1 MRTVRRL
8 LHAELL
14 GAIAFVTLA
23 FLALFFFIDLV
34 DDLDN
39 LGRGGYGLHHALGY
53 CLLLVPGHFYE
64 LFPIAVLIGAIYALA
79 RLAQSSEFTILR
91 TGGLGPGRALG
102 LLGKLGL
109 VFALLTFVVGDV
121 VAPWADQ
128 QAETVHA
135 LWRGRAPHAGR
146 DGAWLK
152 DRAPAEPG
160 EQAEAGRF
168 ESVRIKRI
176 GNDGR
181 MEGLRIYAFDAEG
194 QLLSRLQA
202 ERGTLRE
209 GAWHL
214 EGVRRIDWQPQ
225 GEGVGQHLPAEER
238 LAELVWPST
247 LSPAVVAASIT
258 RTSSLSTLNL
268 WRYMRHLS
276 ENAQAAQKPAI
287 QFWKKALYPL
297 ACLVMLGLALP
308 FAYLQARRGGVS
320 LKVFGGILLG
330 ISFVL
335 LNNVSTH
342 LGLLREW
349 TPWLAAGAP
358 SAVYLLLSLA
368 AFTWLVRTR

>member
-8 LHAELL
+8 LYAELL

-53 CLLLVPGHFYE
+53 CLLLVPGHVYE

-102 LLGKLGL
+102 LLAKLGL

-121 VAPWADQ
+121 VAPWADE

-135 LWRGRAPHAGR
+135 LWRGRMPHAGR
-146 DGAWLK
+146 EGAWLK
-152 DRAPAEPG
+152 DRAPADEALPG
-160 EQAEAGRF
+160 EDGRF
-168 ESVRIKRI
+168 ESVRIERI
-176 GNDGR
+176 GRDGR
-181 MEGLRIYAFDAEG
+181 MEGLRIYAFDAGG

-202 ERGTLRE
+202 ERGELRD
-209 GAWHL
+209 GAWLL
-214 EGVRRIDWQPQ
+214 EEVRRLDWQPQ
-225 GEGVGQHLPAEER
+225 GEGPAQHLPVEQRMAT
-238 LAELVWPST
+238 LSWPSS

-268 WRYMRHLS
+268 WRYMRHLT

-308 FAYLQARRGGVS
+308 FAYLHARRGGVS

-358 SAVYLLLSLA
+358 SAIYLLLSLA
-368 AFTWLVRTR
+368 AFGWLVRTR